1 MFKKGQ
7 IVLAQGHGTTT
18 FKILRLMENGQL
30 ATIQAFSVSK
40 QILLGAT
47 VNVPTS
53 MLIPF
58 KEDANQ
64 AAARV
69 VREATEKS

>member
-1 MFKKGQ
+1 MFKGQ

-18 FKILRLMENGQL
+18 FKITRLMENGQF

-69 VREATEKS
+69 VRESTGN